1 MSTISITELKVHRFL
16 PDINDRIDLAKGIGG
31 IELAIKFNIIPAQ
44 LEAQIQI
51 AIYDANNQLIYWLHQ
66 GSRTYTKGNY
76 EYPKIP
82 AIVPANLTN
91 IRVEAWITDNT
102 RPDESTKVTPWG
114 LKAGYK
120 SYEKHRISNIATR
133 SLNLSGAVHG
143 TKFDRT
149 RGQQTQPKEVTVEAE
164 PGITVDSIVS
174 GITQAVT
181 IQEAAAEPQ
190 VLDHTPIPTLSQE
203 TRKIIDDFP
212 TNIKA
217 PDWALTYISNNINW
231 LLEGQ
236 ITETVFL
243 VGYYDYV
250 KKGTIILIDEPE
262 PEQKETWW
270 VTRPSGIIEQVSVTP
285 SGKRKLESIGWKFSK
300 EKPAEPEPVNADIS
314 VIFSSGT
321 GGDLKTHFN
330 FSSLVIDKN
339 IQHELATWIMQNYGT
354 SILLVT
360 NRLTDNPITHN
371 LQSIKDL
378 IKQKILDDK
387 PEEPDPEPDL
397 TTSTSMVTQKL
408 DYFDIIDGRANGQIT
423 FRATSDFNSYYY
435 GKELVTYLQLV
446 NKQGIVI
453 AEKKA
458 NVLRFTQTEQDETIH
473 YDEAVGDLE
482 IVYATSTVETH
493 DKRPMAENYEFKIK
507 KDEPPEEEGLPR
519 TDFLAKMG
527 GVLAGSI
534 AIALLLPKRIGK

>member
-1 MSTISITELKVHRFL
+1 MSSISFTQLEVQKRTNRNSYQLIMNFDVEPTPDPKNPSVNLQYAIYDEYNQLLTTMVLGKRSYTIGSGVYPKITTTSKKVRVDAWL
-16 PDINDRIDLAKGIGG
+16 TGDTLVRTYDVLTTTGAK
-31 IELAIKFNIIPAQ
+31 EFNII
-44 LEAQIQI
+44 
-51 AIYDANNQLIYWLHQ
+51 
-66 GSRTYTKGNY
+66 
-76 EYPKIP
+76 
-82 AIVPANLTN
+82 
-91 IRVEAWITDNT
+91 
-102 RPDESTKVTPWG
+102 
-114 LKAGYK
+114 
-120 SYEKHRISNIATR
+120 SNIVSHTL
-133 SLNLSGAVHG
+133 SLTSGTG
-143 TKFDRT
+143 FK
-149 RGQQTQPKEVTVEAE
+149 RGQAYQAPITEEVEIEAA
-164 PGITVDSIVS
+164 PGVTVDSIVS
-174 GITQAVT
+174 GLTQAVT
-181 IQEAAAEPQ
+181 YQEAAAEPLTS
-190 VLDHTPIPTLSQE
+190 VLPPPTLSQE
-203 TRKIIDDFP
+203 TQKIINNFP
-212 TNIKA
+212 NAIKKS
-217 PDWALTYISNNINW
+217 TFQNNIDW
-231 LLEGQ
+231 LLQG
-236 ITETVFL
+236 
-243 VGYYDYV
+243 
-250 KKGTIILIDEPE
+250 LIDEATFLRAYYYLIEQGAITFPEEPE

-300 EKPAEPEPVNADIS
+300 EKPAELEPINADIS
-314 VIFSSGT
+314 VIFSSGI

-354 SILLVT
+354 TILLVT
-360 NRLTDNPITHN
+360 NRLTDNPVTHN

-446 NKQGIVI
+446 NKQGMVI

>member
-1 MSTISITELKVHRFL
+1 MAFVHEHEIPTRENFIISQGL
-16 PDINDRIDLAKGIGG
+16 PDIPYFTYAEQQQFIKTNGG
-31 IELAIKFNIIPAQ
+31 QWDGRSFCGSNPNYPDGNCTFNA
-44 LEAQIQI
+44 LEQIQNSRALQNI
-51 AIYDANNQLIYWLHQ
+51 PLLIPKKQNNQSWSFIQLKALAMQNIQVKEKKSENYTNFR
-66 GSRTYTKGNY
+66 GSTTFNPNVVYYDYNAVGSLRQDDKTITYY
-76 EYPKIP
+76 ERYLQEQEKPSKKP
-82 AIVPANLTN
+82 PSVFA
-91 IRVEAWITDNT
+91 
-102 RPDESTKVTPWG
+102 KVT
-114 LKAGYK
+114 
-120 SYEKHRISNIATR
+120 E
-133 SLNLSGAVHG
+133 
-143 TKFDRT
+143 
-149 RGQQTQPKEVTVEAE
+149 EVTVEAE
-164 PGITVDSIVS
+164 PGVTLDSIVS

-181 IQEAAAEPQ
+181 VQEAAAEEEFKTKWYMVTFPSGKIEERKVSQ
-190 VLDHTPIPTLSQE
+190 KFIDTMSARGWKFEPI
-203 TRKIIDDFP
+203 
-212 TNIKA
+212 
-217 PDWALTYISNNINW
+217 
-231 LLEGQ
+231 
-236 ITETVFL
+236 
-243 VGYYDYV
+243 
-250 KKGTIILIDEPE
+250 IDEPP

-270 VTRPSGIIEQVSVTP
+270 VIRPSGIIEQVRVTQKFVDTM
-285 SGKRKLESIGWKFSK
+285 SARGWKFSK
-300 EKPAEPEPVNADIS
+300 EKPAELEPINADIS

-330 FSSLVIDKN
+330 FSSLIIDKN

-354 SILLVT
+354 TIFLVT
-360 NRLTDNPITHN
+360 NRLTDNPVTHN

-408 DYFDIIDGRANGQIT
+408 DYFDIIEGRANGQIT
-423 FRATSDFNSYYY
+423 FRATSDFNPYYY

-493 DKRPMAENYEFKIK
+493 DKRPMAENYPFKIK
-507 KDEPPEEEGLPR
+507 KDAPPEEEELPR
-519 TDFLAKMG
+519 TDFLAKIG

-534 AIALLLPKRIGK
+534 AIALLLPKRIGN